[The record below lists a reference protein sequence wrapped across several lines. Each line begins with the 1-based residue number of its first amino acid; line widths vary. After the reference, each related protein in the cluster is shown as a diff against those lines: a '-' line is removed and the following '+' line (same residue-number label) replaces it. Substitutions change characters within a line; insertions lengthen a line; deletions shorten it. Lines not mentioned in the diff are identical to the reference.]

1 MWCTVITLTITTAAA
16 LLLAV
21 FNTVNTTDTT
31 LTMKLTS
38 LIKRVKDIKDEIEQV
53 NRNDSSSIEA
63 LQSKLQLIDE
73 ELDSLRGDMRSP
85 RSLPSM
91 SNSTAAELEE
101 ANTTLVSGPVY
112 DNCVTTSPPQKC
124 IVDRNGLRDSDT
136 GMNDFSECHVLLREN
151 ENEGYALRDVKC
163 YVEFESQLVNPTMAT
178 LIYDKDMDMY
188 TWSCRCT
195 GIYANTSV
203 EFQNFNCFLAATWCP
218 MAPLNFV
225 EVGQGLY

>member
-31 LTMKLTS
+31 LTMELTYLS
-38 LIKRVKDIKDEIEQV
+38 KRVKDIKDEIEQV

-73 ELDSLRGDMRSP
+73 ELDSLTGDMRSP

-112 DNCVTTSPPQKC
+112 DNCVITSPPKEC
-124 IVDRNGLRDSDT
+124 TVDSNGLRDSTT
-136 GMNDFSECHVLLREN
+136 GKNDYDFSECHVLLREN

-163 YVEFESQLVNPTMAT
+163 YVESESQLVNPTMAT
-178 LIYDKDMDMY
+178 LIYDKDMV

-203 EFQNFNCFLAATWCP
+203 EFQDFNCFIAATWCP

>member
-21 FNTVNTTDTT
+21 FNTANTTDTT
-31 LTMKLTS
+31 LMMKLTS
-38 LIKRVKDIKDEIEQV
+38 LSKGVKDIKDEIEQV

-63 LQSKLQLIDE
+63 LQSKLQLIDK
-73 ELDSLRGDMRSP
+73 ELDSLSGDMHPP
-85 RSLPSM
+85 RSSM
-91 SNSTAAELEE
+91 SNSTAAEE

-112 DNCVTTSPPQKC
+112 DNCITTSPPQGC
-124 IVDRNGLRDSDT
+124 LVSRNGLIRGNT
-136 GMNDFSECHVLLREN
+136 GRNNFSECLVILREN
-151 ENEGYALRDVKC
+151 ENEGYALRDIKC
-163 YVEFESQLVNPTMAT
+163 YVESESQLVNPTMAT
-178 LIYDKDMDMY
+178 LIYDKDMV

-203 EFQNFNCFLAATWCP
+203 EFQDINCFIAATWCP
-218 MAPLNFV
+218 KVPLNFV